1 MNKPND
7 GPTPSER
14 RNFIQS
20 NHGKEMTEMNA
31 AANTDILEGTAK
43 ITSKGQITVPAK
55 FMKQLGLKEGDQLRF
70 VMSKEG
76 EIRVEPICLLSADEL
91 FGMFDQPQDA
101 GSFVLDMNAAREE
114 RAAILLGKPEPNN
127 GGD

>member
-1 MNKPND
+1 
-7 GPTPSER
+7 
-14 RNFIQS
+14 
-20 NHGKEMTEMNA
+20 MTEMNA
-31 AANTDILEGTAK
+31 AANHTDMLEGTAK

-70 VMSKEG
+70 VMSEDG
-76 EIRVEPICLLSADEL
+76 EIRVEPIRLLSADEL
-91 FGMFDQPQDA
+91 LGMFDQPQDA
-101 GSFVLDMNAAREE
+101 GSFVLDINSAREE